1 MKKIKIIALA
11 TMLIVFAGVMVM
23 INSCTKNHIDEGI
36 QKSLID
42 EESQAITA
50 HILAF
55 KEKCNYYLQNPEFKS
70 GEFKHIED
78 AVFDIESSMNFTYCY
93 TNIQTSDKIL
103 VNDHINIIV
112 TNEDSLSMNDVAV
125 FSDSVK
131 IILRNQVLS
140 TEFDDKK
147 LLVVDLNLEEIVNNN
162 ARISI
167 TSLIGNANGIIFFG
181 PPADWMYGDNL
192 GKCDDPTILSD
203 AAEQLQYRVQEE
215 QTDNPPPNCY
225 YYFINNSEKNIDVTH
240 NFLFYSLIGQNNPE
254 DNYKDYSVYYATSE
268 VEPYDDDVRCIE
280 AEEMSFYY
288 VYYNQFV
295 DDFED
300 ETNKKLDQIV
310 IYGFAEPYGFNNTHE
325 RLRHNLKIIVGK
337 RLLVCNITPPW
348 PQNIVD

>member
-1 MKKIKIIALA
+1 MKKMKIIALA
-11 TMLIVFAGVMVM
+11 TMLIIFTGAIVM

-42 EESQAITA
+42 EESQAMTA

-55 KEKCNYYLQNPEFKS
+55 KEKCNYYIENPGLKC

-103 VNDHINIIV
+103 VNDHINVIV

-125 FSDSVK
+125 FSDSIK
-131 IILRNQVLS
+131 IILRNHVLS

-147 LLVVDLNLEEIVNNN
+147 LLVVDLNLEEIENNN
-162 ARISI
+162 ARINI

-268 VEPYDDDVRCIE
+268 VEPYDDDDVKCLE
-280 AEEMSFYY
+280 AEEMDFYY

-300 ETNKKLDQIV
+300 ETNKKLNEIITD
-310 IYGFAEPYGFNNTHE
+310 GFAEPYGLNNE
-325 RLRHNLKIIVGK
+325 QVRHNLKIIVGK

>member
-11 TMLIVFAGVMVM
+11 TMLIIFTGAIVM
-23 INSCTKNHIDEGI
+23 INSCTKNQVDEGI

-42 EESQAITA
+42 EESQTMTA
-50 HILAF
+50 YILAF
-55 KEKCNYYLQNPEFKS
+55 KEKCNYYLQNPELKS

-78 AVFDIESSMNFTYCY
+78 AIFDIESSMNFTYCY
-93 TNIQTSDKIL
+93 TNIQTSYKIL
-103 VNDHINIIV
+103 LKDHINVIV
-112 TNEDSLSMNDVAV
+112 NNEDSLSMNDVAV

-147 LLVVDLNLEEIVNNN
+147 LLVVDLNLEEILNNN

-181 PPADWMYGDNL
+181 PPADWMYGDDL

-225 YYFINNSEKNIDVTH
+225 YYFINTSEKNIDVTH

-268 VEPYDDDVRCIE
+268 VEPYDDDVKCLE
-280 AEEMSFYY
+280 AEEIDFYY

-300 ETNKKLDQIV
+300 ETNKKLNEIIID
-310 IYGFAEPYGFNNTHE
+310 GFAEPYGLNNE

-348 PQNIVD
+348 PQNIVN